1 MNVSTKHEL
10 IIYKLLI
17 PLISSYFFYLTT
29 TVPNIIPLKTESFWS
44 IFIILFI
51 IHLRFNLILL
61 WEPDYV

>member
-1 MNVSTKHEL
+1 MNAPTQHEL
-10 IIYKLLI
+10 IIYKILI

-29 TVPNIIPLKTESFWS
+29 TVSNIISLKIESYWT

-51 IHLRFNLILL
+51 IHLRFNFILL